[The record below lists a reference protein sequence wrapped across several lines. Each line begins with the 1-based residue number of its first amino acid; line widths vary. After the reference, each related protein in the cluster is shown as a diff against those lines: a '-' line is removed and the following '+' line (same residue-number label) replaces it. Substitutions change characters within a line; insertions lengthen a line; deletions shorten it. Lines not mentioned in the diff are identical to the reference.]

1 MEHMFREELHAMFT
15 AHSTDKRSRRF
26 RRSGSLDG
34 NARGEKRIIFS
45 EEEQPAMV
53 PLEQLYVYCCVLLCT
68 VVYCMCTV
76 VYCCVPWCAIST
88 LTNQEKLGSFWGTFD
103 C

>member
-68 VVYCMCTV
+68 VVCYFHSDQSRKT
-76 VYCCVPWCAIST
+76 WISRKT
-88 LTNQEKLGSFWGTFD
+88 HFGGLLIVD
-103 C
+103 